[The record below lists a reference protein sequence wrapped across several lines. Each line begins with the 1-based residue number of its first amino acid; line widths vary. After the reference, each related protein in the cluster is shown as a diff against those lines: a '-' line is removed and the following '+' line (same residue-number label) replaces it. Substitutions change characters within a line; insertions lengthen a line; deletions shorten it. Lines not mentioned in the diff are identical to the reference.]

1 MKLNRGCGCLLAI
14 LGLVNLVLAISCL
27 YFAFNIPTTPSTPR
41 PTLYVFAAV
50 LFVANLVASGMLALV
65 AVRGATLGGGGR
77 GEEEGEMADGSEV
90 ADAEGEGYGDGSSA
104 DDQ

>member
-14 LGLVNLVLAISCL
+14 LGLVNLVLATSCL

-41 PTLYVFAAV
+41 SPLYVFAAV
-50 LFVANLVASGMLALV
+50 LFGANLVASGMLALV

-77 GEEEGEMADGSEV
+77 GEEEGEIAEGSEIGE
-90 ADAEGEGYGDGSSA
+90 AEGYGDGSSA